1 MTSEERITALEKE
14 IAALKLALRER
25 LVFKQAKPAKV
36 WKVKHSLEHVP
47 FVYVLNSKEMQVF
60 ADIKHVSNSEIE
72 VSFFN
77 PVAGTAYLL

>member
-36 WKVKHSLEHVP
+36 WKVKHSLE
-47 FVYVLNSKEMQVF
+47 F
-60 ADIKHVSNSEIE
+60 
-72 VSFFN
+72 
-77 PVAGTAYLL
+77 